1 MEILKWFNPTRWL
14 MLLSLGLALIAGY
27 FAWEH
32 NIRADEKTK
41 VDKVWEAKLDKQK
54 VEASNLLAVETAKVG
69 ALELKW
75 STFKNQQEIRDGKA
89 QQVVAGY
96 KNRIASLLSSNGG
109 RLRDPNAETGCR
121 DSGGGPKSQT
131 PPSPGNSAEHP
142 TPTGGLFSEEASRLF
157 IELTSEADQINLAY
171 ASCRADSL
179 NLRVSESIK

>member
-14 MLLSLGLALIAGY
+14 MLLGLGLALIAGY

-54 VEASNLLAVETAKVG
+54 VEAAGLLAAETARVG
-69 ALELKW
+69 AIELKW
-75 STFKNQQEIRDGKA
+75 STFKNQQEIKDGKA

-109 RLRDPNAETGCR
+109 RLRDPNAEIGCR
-121 DSGGGPKSQT
+121 GSSGSAEGQIV
-131 PPSPGNSAEHP
+131 PSPGNSTEYTAE
-142 TPTGGLFSEEASRLF
+142 TGGLFSEEASRLF